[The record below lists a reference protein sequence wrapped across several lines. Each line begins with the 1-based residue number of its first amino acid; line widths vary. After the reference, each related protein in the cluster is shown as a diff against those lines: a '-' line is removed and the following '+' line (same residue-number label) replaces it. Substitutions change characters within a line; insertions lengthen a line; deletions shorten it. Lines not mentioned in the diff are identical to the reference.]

1 MNFTA
6 AISVALTALRV
17 NALRSFLAILGVIIG
32 VAAVIA
38 TVSLTQGASRA
49 LEDQIAGLGANTLNI
64 RSGSDSRGGR
74 RGGAGSATPFS
85 DDDVD
90 AMRRD
95 LPVVVAASG
104 TVQSSVT
111 AVLDGV
117 NWPTQILGI
126 HPDYMEVRDWEL
138 GSGRIFTPTE
148 NERSSRLA
156 ILGRTVSQE
165 LFPTGGAIGASVRLN
180 GQPFEVV
187 GVLAEL
193 GQGGWGQDQDD
204 IIIAPISTVR
214 ERVAGFSYP
223 GVRDPV
229 QSVWLEVATGED
241 MDRAAEEITE
251 YLRVRRDIQ
260 PGGEDDFSVRNFAE
274 FIRAFNESEQVLGLL
289 LAAAGLITLLVGGIG
304 IMNVMLVSVT
314 ERTRE
319 IGLRLAIGAR
329 RGDIRN
335 QFLIESV
342 VLCSVGGVMGLGLG
356 VGAAFAMERFSAVL
370 GIDDLPVSVEPG
382 IAVVAIAASTLI
394 GVVFGF
400 YPALRASRLDPIE
413 ALRHE

>member
-1 MNFTA
+1 MSFTA
-6 AISVALTALRV
+6 AIYVALTALRV

-138 GSGRIFTPTE
+138 GSGRMFTPTE

-156 ILGRTVSQE
+156 VLGQSVAEE

-187 GVLAEL
+187 GLLAEL

-229 QSVWLEVATGED
+229 QSVWLEVASGED
-241 MDRAAEEITE
+241 MDRAAEEISE
-251 YLRVRRDIQ
+251 YLRVRRGIQ
-260 PGGEDDFSVRNFAE
+260 PGAEDDFSVRNFAE

-342 VLCSVGGVMGLGLG
+342 VLCSLGGVLGLGLG
-356 VGAAFAMERFSAVL
+356 VGAAFAMERFSAGL
-370 GIDDLPVSVEPG
+370 GIDDLPVAVEPG
-382 IAVVAIAASTLI
+382 IAVVAIAASTMI

-400 YPALRASRLDPIE
+400 YPAMRASRLDPIE

>member
-1 MNFTA
+1 MSFTA
-6 AISVALTALRV
+6 AIYVALTALRV

-74 RGGAGSATPFS
+74 RGGAGSASPFS

-95 LPVVVAASG
+95 LPVIVAASG

-111 AVLDGV
+111 AVLDGM

-138 GSGRIFTPTE
+138 GSGRMFTPTE

-156 ILGRTVSQE
+156 ILGQSVAQE

-187 GVLAEL
+187 GLLAEL

-229 QSVWLEVATGED
+229 QSVWLEVASGED
-241 MDRAAEEITE
+241 MDRAAEEISE
-251 YLRVRRDIQ
+251 YLRVRRGIQ
-260 PGGEDDFSVRNFAE
+260 PGAEDDFSVRNFAE

-289 LAAAGLITLLVGGIG
+289 LAGAGLITLFVGGIG

-342 VLCSVGGVMGLGLG
+342 VLCSLGGVMGLGLG
-356 VGAAFAMERFSAVL
+356 VGGAFAMERFSAVL
-370 GIDDLPVSVEPG
+370 GIDDLPVAVEPG

>member
-1 MNFTA
+1 MSFTD

-38 TVSLTQGASRA
+38 TVSLTQGASKA
-49 LEDQIAGLGANTLNI
+49 LEEQIAGLGANTLNI
-64 RSGSDSRGGR
+64 RPGSDSRGGR

-85 DDDVD
+85 SDDVD
-90 AMRRD
+90 ALRRD
-95 LPVVVAASG
+95 LPVIVSASG
-104 TVQSSVT
+104 TVQTQGV
-111 AVLDGV
+111 AVVDGV
-117 NWPTQILGI
+117 NWPTSVLGVN
-126 HPDYMEVRDWEL
+126 PDYIEVRDWDI
-138 GSGRIFTPTE
+138 GAGRMFTLTE
-148 NERSSRLA
+148 NERSSRVA
-156 ILGRTVSQE
+156 VIGRTVAEE
-165 LFPTGGAIGASVRLN
+165 LFPAGGALGATIRLN
-180 GQPFEVV
+180 GQPFDVV
-187 GVLAEL
+187 GVLDEL

-204 IIIAPISTVR
+204 ILIAPISTVR
-214 ERVAGFSYP
+214 ARLSGFAHP

-229 QSVWLEVATGED
+229 QSVWLEVAPGAN

-251 YLRVRRDIQ
+251 YLRVRRGID
-260 PGGEDDFSVRNFAE
+260 PGEEDDFSVRNFAE
-274 FIRAFNESEQVLGLL
+274 FIRAWNSSEQVLGLL
-289 LAAAGLITLLVGGIG
+289 LAGAGLITLLVGGIG

-342 VLCSVGGVMGLGLG
+342 VLCSVGGVLGLALG
-356 VGAAFAMERFSAVL
+356 VGAALAVERFAPAA
-370 GIDDLPVSVEPG
+370 GIDELPVAVDPM
-382 IAVVAIAASTLI
+382 IALVAIGASTLI